1 MTDLT
6 APRPTHALPVLD
18 AAQARVLGCLVEK
31 QATTPDVYP
40 LTVNAA
46 LSAANQKTARE
57 PLMALEQGVVHRALR
72 ELESLGL
79 ARQQFSSRA
88 ERYEHRLDGFFT
100 LTRQQTALLA
110 LLLLRGPQTVGEL
123 FARSE
128 RLHRFADAEE
138 VRHQLERLCTREP
151 ALALQLPRGPGQ
163 REDRYV
169 HLLCGPVDVQALA
182 ASARSNAV
190 AGNTAAD
197 NSALEARV
205 AELETQVAQLQ
216 QQLEDVLARLG

>member
-1 MTDLT
+1 MTALT
-6 APRPTHALPVLD
+6 DPRPTHALPVLD

-163 REDRYV
+163 REDRFM
-169 HLLCGPVDVQALA
+169 HLLGGPVDAEALA

-190 AGNTAAD
+190 AGNAAAD

-205 AELETQVAQLQ
+205 AELETQLAQLQ
-216 QQLEDVLARLG
+216 QQLEDVLTRLG

>member
-1 MTDLT
+1 MSAHPVASLLCLLLSLVLSPLLLGVINRVK
-6 APRPTHALPVLD
+6 AKVGGRRGRPLLQVYFDIAKLL
-18 AAQARVLGCLVEK
+18 RK
-31 QATTPDVYP
+31 NSVYP
-40 LTVNAA
+40 KTTTWFFRAA
-46 LSAANQKTARE
+46 PIA
-57 PLMALEQGVVHRALR
+57 GVA
-72 ELESLGL
+72 
-79 ARQQFSSRA
+79 
-88 ERYEHRLDGFFT
+88 
-100 LTRQQTALLA
+100 TALLA

-182 ASARSNAV
+182 AAARS
-190 AGNTAAD
+190 TAPLPAD
-197 NSALEARV
+197 TSALEARV

-216 QQLEDVLARLG
+216 QQLEDVLTRLG

>member
-1 MTDLT
+1 MSDTRD
-6 APRPTHALPVLD
+6 ASPALPVLD

-57 PLMALEQGVVHRALR
+57 PILALEQGAVHRALR
-72 ELESLGL
+72 ELEGLGL

-88 ERYEHRLDGFFT
+88 ERYEHRLDSAFN

-110 LLLLRGPQTVGEL
+110 LLLLRGPQTIGEL

-128 RLHRFADAEE
+128 RLHKFASAEE
-138 VRHQLERLCTREP
+138 VAHQLERLCTREP

-169 HLLCGPVDVQALA
+169 HLLCGPVDAQALA
-182 ASARSNAV
+182 ASARS
-190 AGNTAAD
+190 AAPVVIGSD

-205 AELETQVAQLQ
+205 AELEATVVALQ
-216 QQLEDVLARLG
+216 QQLEDLQARLG